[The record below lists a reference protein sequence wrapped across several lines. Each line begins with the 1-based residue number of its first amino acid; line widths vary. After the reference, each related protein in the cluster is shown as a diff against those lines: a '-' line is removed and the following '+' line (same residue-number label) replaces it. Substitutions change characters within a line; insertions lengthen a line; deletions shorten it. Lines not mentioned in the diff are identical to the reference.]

1 MTRPTN
7 SRPESSVERFFLSQP
22 LQLATVGQTVELDGS
37 EAHHL
42 LHVLRAKVGNR
53 VGLFNGDGDEALAD
67 VKRIGKRSADLFV
80 TEAWTTPTEARR
92 LTLATALPKG
102 DRARWLV
109 EKATELGVTRLIPL
123 RTARSIVEPGAGK
136 LDKLE
141 QAVIAACKQSGRS
154 RLLHIDPLTSFDEVL
169 RRTSSDADTSR
180 FIAHPQASRT
190 VSSVLLA
197 SKTQPT
203 NTLAFIGPEGGFTNE
218 EFAAAETAGVTSV
231 MLGRSILRIETAAL
245 AFAAAWNFANAE

>member
-1 MTRPTN
+1 MTRSTN
-7 SRPESSVERFFLSQP
+7 SRPESSVERFFFSQP
-22 LQLATVGQTVELDGS
+22 LQLDTAGQTVELDGS

-42 LHVLRAKVGNR
+42 LHVLRAKVGDR

-80 TEAWTTPTEARR
+80 TEAWTTQTEARR

-154 RLLHIDPLTSFDEVL
+154 RLLHIAPLTSFDEVL
-169 RRTSSDADTSR
+169 RRTTSDADTSR
-180 FIAHPQASRT
+180 FIAHPQASQT

-203 NTLAFIGPEGGFTNE
+203 NTLAFIGPEGGFTDE
-218 EFAAAETAGVTSV
+218 EFSAAEAASVTSV

-245 AFAAAWNFANAE
+245 AFAAAWNFSITE